1 MFPVSCVG
9 AALVVC
15 VRSDALRL
23 TFASHT
29 VSFHSS
35 LHGLRLESSLWLT
48 LMCCSRGRKPFTSQT
63 VSLNMHYISFQMFF
77 STSPYHLGYC
87 CYTTAKLPIVRHA
100 HCDVLCQCWT
110 TWTLKL
116 TAQSVTP
123 CFTYTGYTDTSD
135 TSDTSNTG
143 AKAGVLQTYRLH
155 ISFGPLCFPQWP
167 NISNEGPD
175 VFVGVQQHRPAW
187 RPVRGRRTRL
197 SVFCQLLTLHFILI

>member
-23 TFASHT
+23 TFSSHT
-29 VSFHSS
+29 VSFHSC

-87 CYTTAKLPIVRHA
+87 CYTAKLPIIRHA
-100 HCDVLCQCWT
+100 HCDVLVSVLNNVDIKAEPRVWRRVSH
-110 TWTLKL
+110 TLDTL
-116 TAQSVTP
+116 TPVTP
-123 CFTYTGYTDTSD
+123 VTPVTQQRRLGFYRPTDCTLALDLCVSHSD
-135 TSDTSNTG
+135 
-143 AKAGVLQTYRLH
+143 R
-155 ISFGPLCFPQWP
+155 I
-167 NISNEGPD
+167 
-175 VFVGVQQHRPAW
+175 
-187 RPVRGRRTRL
+187 
-197 SVFCQLLTLHFILI
+197 

>member
-77 STSPYHLGYC
+77 STRPYHLGYC

-100 HCDVLCQCWT
+100 HCDVLV
-110 TWTLKL
+110 
-116 TAQSVTP
+116 SVLNNVDIKADSP
-123 CFTYTGYTDTSD
+123 ECDAVFHIHWIYWHQWHRSEGWGFTD
-135 TSDTSNTG
+135 
-143 AKAGVLQTYRLH
+143 LQTAHYL
-155 ISFGPLCFPQWP
+155 W
-167 NISNEGPD
+167 
-175 VFVGVQQHRPAW
+175 
-187 RPVRGRRTRL
+187 T
-197 SVFCQLLTLHFILI
+197 SVFPTVTEYK